1 MAGRPTRTAGGTRSR
16 SSAPTWRCT
25 HNRVLDVATSFA
37 LREQLVPPAD
47 YGDGRVAALDR
58 YHRAP
63 TTVPA
68 AKQRIILGDGLFCF
82 IGHGPVL
89 GAPRREPVI
98 LLAFD
103 QCGDAATVSI
113 DGFAIDSGTLNAE
126 LALVVT
132 LAECR
137 RAFGFRPVVGR
148 WHLSRELRVITAAIT
163 GSARAD
169 AARALFLRGKG
180 LELACETLEALRSGS
195 LTPYAG
201 SEALSEADTRRIMMA
216 SRMVEERL
224 SEPLTLDWIGR
235 ACGVNRGKLSQGF
248 RILFGKTVATF
259 INDARM
265 RCARE
270 LLLTTDLSIG
280 MVGFRS
286 GYRNNA
292 SFARAFIRHFGMSPT
307 DMRATAGR

>member
-1 MAGRPTRTAGGTRSR
+1 MVGGTPLR
-16 SSAPTWRCT
+16 SSATAWRGAADGG
-25 HNRVLDVATSFA
+25 LDLATAFA
-37 LREQLVPPAD
+37 LRDQIVPPVD
-47 YGDGRVAALDR
+47 P

-63 TTVPA
+63 TPVPA

-82 IGHGPVL
+82 VGRGPVL
-89 GAPRREPVI
+89 GAPRREPVM
-98 LLAFD
+98 LLSFD
-103 QCGDAATVSI
+103 HRGDAATVSVGGLAI
-113 DGFAIDSGTLNAE
+113 DGGTLNAE

-132 LAECR
+132 LAECQ
-137 RAFGFRPVVGR
+137 RAFGFRPGAGR
-148 WHLSRELRVITAAIT
+148 WHLSRDLRVIAAAIAGCT
-163 GSARAD
+163 RTD
-169 AARALFLRGKG
+169 AARTLFLRGKG

-201 SEALSEADTRRIMMA
+201 SDALSEADTRRIMLA
-216 SRMVEERL
+216 SRMVEEQL
-224 SEPLTLDWIGR
+224 SEPLTLDGIGR

-265 RCARE
+265 QSARE

-280 MVGFRS
+280 TVGFRS

-292 SFARAFIRHFGMSPT
+292 SFARAFVRHFGISPT
-307 DMRATAGR
+307 DMRAAAGG